1 MDLNLLGII
10 LSAVAIIINVVL
22 ARFGFLRL
30 QLLWE
35 VGYTPIAMFLSVW
48 PLYTLGVIGPDAA
61 IVLLAV
67 SVLPMAYFMSIGA
80 FRMYIPLLIGLW
92 AGMCA
97 FVLRDEIGEFFL
109 STVFPFVGAMASVAL
124 VVIVVIGLIYLVA
137 VFAAFIGEWIN
148 NISSRRH

>member
-1 MDLNLLGII
+1 MDLNLFGII

-22 ARFGFLRL
+22 ARFGYLRL

-67 SVLPMAYFMSIGA
+67 SVLPMAYFMSIST

-109 STVFPFVGAMASVAL
+109 STVFPFVGAMASVML
-124 VVIVVIGLIYLVA
+124 SVVAVIFLIYTG
-137 VFAAFIGEWIN
+137 AFIIAFAKGWVDKVV
-148 NISSRRH
+148 SRGR

>member
-1 MDLNLLGII
+1 MDLNLFGII

-22 ARFGFLRL
+22 ARFGYLRL

-61 IVLLAV
+61 IVLLAA
-67 SVLPMAYFMSIGA
+67 SVLPMAYFMSISA

-97 FVLRDEIGEFFL
+97 FVLRNEIGEFSL
-109 STVFPFVGAMASVAL
+109 STVFPFVGAMASVML
-124 VVIVVIGLIYLVA
+124 SVVAAIFLIYTG
-137 VFAAFIGEWIN
+137 AFIIAFAKGWIDKVV
-148 NISSRRH
+148 SRGR